1 MIGVLEYWSDGV
13 FERKVDSQM
22 KTKKKEYKK
31 PEVKRVSLD
40 AKCAVLAFCK
50 SSGSLGPDGDNCG
63 VPLPPCASEG
73 S

>member
-1 MIGVLEYWSDGV
+1 M
-13 FERKVDSQM
+13 ERKVDSHM
-22 KTKKKEYKK
+22 KSRKKEYKK

-50 SSGSLGPDGDNCG
+50 TWGNLGPDGVDCSLP
-63 VPLPPCASEG
+63 VPPCAGPG